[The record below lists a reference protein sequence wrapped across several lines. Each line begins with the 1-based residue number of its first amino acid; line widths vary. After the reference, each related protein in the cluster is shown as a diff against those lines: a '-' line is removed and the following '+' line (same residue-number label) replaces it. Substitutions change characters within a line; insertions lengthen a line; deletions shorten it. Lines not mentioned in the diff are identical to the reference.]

1 MSDEKVRTLLELLD
15 NVEQYTDVELAHIF
29 ADKDMRDGYETL
41 VMVRQACQ
49 NMERPQMRLKQ
60 QSSVWLMVTPFLF
73 LLVVAVLG
81 YAAYYVAGLSSGEP
95 SAPVTDTAFMSV
107 PKGEIPDKE
116 QAMQEKVV
124 FENQTLK
131 EILDKLSVYYH
142 VGVRYEEES
151 LMDLRLYFNWNPS
164 EDIGNVLIILSN
176 FDHINLNLEDDTI
189 VVSK

>member
-1 MSDEKVRTLLELLD
+1 
-15 NVEQYTDVELAHIF
+15 
-29 ADKDMRDGYETL
+29 
-41 VMVRQACQ
+41 
-49 NMERPQMRLKQ
+49 MRLKQ
-60 QSSVWLMVTPFLF
+60 QSSVWLMATPFLF

-95 SAPVTDTAFMSV
+95 SAPVTDTAVMSV